1 MEWKFAHGEATLAKT
16 TVIFCVFCFKVLVFS
31 VVVNLENRNA
41 SASEQVCSE
50 NITLSYNFLYS
61 ISLIIL
67 PSALCLAEI
76 CWKLSTTN
84 RPSHYFV
91 VGHSF
96 FIP

>member
-1 MEWKFAHGEATLAKT
+1 MEGKFAHGEATLAKT

-31 VVVNLENRNA
+31 VAVNLENRNA
-41 SASEQVCSE
+41 SASEQVSSE
-50 NITLSYNFLYS
+50 KITLSYNFLYS
-61 ISLIIL
+61 ISLITL
-67 PSALCLAEI
+67 ASALCLTVL
-76 CWKLSTTN
+76 CWRLSATN